1 MAHRRLN
8 VLSWLSPFVAIALV
22 AFLFT
27 SSIGQGQAPRF
38 SDTKAKSFVDSA
50 GSKTSHEL
58 ICTISAFFSIDANE
72 QVADTIRI
80 EGRGLASCKNDQGF
94 STDVPV
100 SAVVNAR
107 AMGNW
112 ANAGELSFSGNS
124 SSFVIPREIGQLQD
138 TYSIKPFA
146 SDLAEKATPTILFGG
161 AQHDLMIEMKFSST
175 TQAFEKIE
183 ITSMSLHFDET
194 APTLD

>member
-1 MAHRRLN
+1 MAQQRLN
-8 VLSWLSPFVAIALV
+8 VLSWTSPFFAITLI

-27 SSIGQGQAPRF
+27 SSIGQGQDP
-38 SDTKAKSFVDSA
+38 AK
-50 GSKTSHEL
+50 SKTSHEL

-72 QVADTIRI
+72 QVADAIHI

-100 SAVVNAR
+100 SAIVNAR

-138 TYSIKPFA
+138 TYAIKTFA
-146 SDLAEKATPTILFGG
+146 SDLSDKATPTILFGG
-161 AQHDLMIEMKFSST
+161 AQHDLMIEMKFSSA

-194 APTLD
+194 APTLE